1 MFREGSRSSARLFLF
16 SAEFFWGKLYFLN
29 QDCMYFKISK
39 DFKTTGSKEFSN
51 V

>member
-16 SAEFFWGKLYFLN
+16 STEFFWGKLYFLN
-29 QDCMYFKISK
+29 QDCMCFKISK
-39 DFKTTGSKEFSN
+39 DFKTAGSEECSN